1 MLYQELI
8 GRHRCSDCIIL
19 SDGKEELTY
28 SELDAQ
34 VQKQAEQLRELG
46 VEAGM
51 RVLIRNENTIKTAV
65 EILACIYLHV
75 CFLPLAQE
83 ITEEQLEYV
92 IADSQAFL
100 LIDSVSRKYR
110 LLGQKRIDPFST
122 EEDAL
127 IYILYTSGSMG
138 KPKGVMASYKQVM
151 FCVNAINKCLGN
163 GPQDCILC
171 VLPLSFDYGL
181 YQLFLA
187 LQCEAKLVL
196 RQCHLI
202 QQIPAILKKEQ
213 ITAFPSM
220 PAMLKMMIKTGL
232 LQRVKL
238 PELRYISSTGE
249 ILDVELI
256 RCIQK
261 LFPHIYVFPMYGLTE
276 CKRVSI
282 MPENRWD
289 KIWEG
294 SCGKPLPG
302 TQVYLEN
309 AGENGVGEL
318 VVSGPNVMEGYWNKD
333 NAEDSFFINEK
344 GEKCLRTG
352 DYFSVDAEGFLYFR
366 GRKKRILKING
377 YRVGCMELELYI
389 KTNLGEDAEEVRIIG
404 IPSEIEGEKIIV
416 CIQSQREVQYL
427 KDRLSKII
435 LRLPQYQRP
444 RSLFLSKAA
453 FPLNTNGKIDEN
465 RLRES
470 LNGSELYSL

>member
-1 MLYQELI
+1 MLYRELI
-8 GRHRCSDCIIL
+8 GRHRGSERIIL

-28 SELDAQ
+28 RELDAQ
-34 VQKQAEQLRELG
+34 VQEQAEQLRALG

-75 CFLPLAQE
+75 CFLPLPQE
-83 ITEEQLEYV
+83 ITEEQLAYV
-92 IADSQAFL
+92 TADSQAFL
-100 LIDSVSRKYR
+100 LIDSKDRGYQ
-110 LLGQKRIDPFST
+110 LLGHKRIDSFSSG
-122 EEDAL
+122 EDAL

-138 KPKGVMASYKQVM
+138 KPKGVMASCKQVL
-151 FCVNAINKCLGN
+151 FCVTAINKCLGN
-163 GPQDCILC
+163 GPADCILC

-187 LQCEAKLVL
+187 LQCEAKLIL
-196 RQCHLI
+196 RQCRLI
-202 QQIPAILKKEQ
+202 QQIPAILKRERV
-213 ITAFPSM
+213 TAFPSM
-220 PAMLKMMIKTGL
+220 PAILKMLIKAGL
-232 LQRVKL
+232 LQRVEL

-249 ILDVELI
+249 ILEVELI
-256 RCIQK
+256 RHIQK
-261 LFPHIYVFPMYGLTE
+261 LFPHIYIFPMYGLTE

-294 SCGKPLPG
+294 SCGRPIPG
-302 TQVYLEN
+302 THVFLEN

-318 VVSGPNVMEGYWNKD
+318 VVCGPNVMEGYWNKD
-333 NAEDSFFINEK
+333 SAEDSFFTNER

-352 DYFSVDAEGFLYFR
+352 DYFSIDAEGFLYFQ

-377 YRVGCMELELYI
+377 YRVGCMELELYF

-404 IPSEIEGEKIIV
+404 IPSEIEGEKMIA
-416 CIQSQREVQYL
+416 CIQSQREAQYL
-427 KDRLSKII
+427 KDRLRKMISG
-435 LRLPQYQRP
+435 LPQYQRP
-444 RSLFLSKAA
+444 HCFFLSKSA

-465 RLRES
+465 KLRECLDS
-470 LNGSELYSL
+470 NEVYSL